1 MLNTFFLLLLA
12 IIARDVWCFSAAQL
26 FCWRK
31 RRQTQ
36 RRAQAELL
44 QRRKEADEAAAQAE
58 LARFREES
66 NKRARALLLQ
76 NAMENAKQR
85 YGDRL
90 PQYPLVIELETNH
103 QFILT
108 SREIVCMLRAQ
119 DRRRFL
125 ATENPGADN

>member
-1 MLNTFFLLLLA
+1 MLKTFSLLLLA
-12 IIARDVWCFSAAQL
+12 IITRDVWCFGAAKL

-44 QRRKEADEAAAQAE
+44 QLRKESDERAA
-58 LARFREES
+58 R
-66 NKRARALLLQ
+66 LLQ
-76 NAMENAKQR
+76 ARQWLQQRASAPR

-90 PQYPLVIELETNH
+90 PQYPFVIELETNH